1 MRSIRTERTEV
12 LVIGAGAAGLRA
24 AIELARAGVPHLV
37 VGKRRH
43 GDAHTRWAAGGINAV
58 LGTRDPEDRWQV
70 HAADTLKEGHFVC
83 RPDGVEILAK
93 DAPHRVEELAEWGCD
108 FQRTD
113 EGAIEQRYFGAQ
125 TYRRTCFVGDR
136 TGEAIL
142 ETLVEH
148 AAEAGVPH
156 REDLM
161 VTELLVDGGRVRG
174 ACAVD
179 LRSGEL
185 VHYAAG
191 AVLLAAG
198 GCTAL
203 YHRSSSRP
211 DENTGDGPALAFLAG
226 ATLRDMEFV
235 QFHPTGMVHPEEMAG
250 TLVTEAVR
258 GEGGRLFNR
267 EGERFMERYSP
278 EHLELD
284 ARDVVAR
291 AIDRE
296 IREGRDT
303 GRGGVLLDI
312 SHEDADMVRERLP
325 AIVERFRE
333 MGIDVTRDPMEV
345 APTAHYAMG
354 GVRVDFRTGETD
366 LPGLYAAGEV
376 TSGVHGAN
384 RLGGNSLAETVVFGR
399 IAGLHLAETRAPAPP
414 KGGAPESLA
423 RAERRIR
430 RIEEGAGEEDPGEV
444 ADRLRTLL
452 AEHAGI
458 VRTGEGLR
466 AGLRDLGALRERA
479 TRLRA
484 IPDRTDP
491 EFALAA
497 NLRHMLCAAE
507 AILRSALARE
517 ESRGAHYREDRP
529 DEAPEGRRNVLVGNM
544 HGAMRI
550 GQEPV
555 PEPPPEVRAA
565 IDEAEGVDYHHLE

>member
-1 MRSIRTERTEV
+1 
-12 LVIGAGAAGLRA
+12 
-24 AIELARAGVPHLV
+24 
-37 VGKRRH
+37 
-43 GDAHTRWAAGGINAV
+43 
-58 LGTRDPEDRWQV
+58 
-70 HAADTLKEGHFVC
+70 
-83 RPDGVEILAK
+83 
-93 DAPHRVEELAEWGCD
+93 
-108 FQRTD
+108 
-113 EGAIEQRYFGAQ
+113 
-125 TYRRTCFVGDR
+125 
-136 TGEAIL
+136 
-142 ETLVEH
+142 
-148 AAEAGVPH
+148 
-156 REDLM
+156 
-161 VTELLVDGGRVRG
+161 
-174 ACAVD
+174 
-179 LRSGEL
+179 
-185 VHYAAG
+185 
-191 AVLLAAG
+191 
-198 GCTAL
+198 
-203 YHRSSSRP
+203 
-211 DENTGDGPALAFLAG
+211 
-226 ATLRDMEFV
+226 
-235 QFHPTGMVHPEEMAG
+235 
-250 TLVTEAVR
+250 
-258 GEGGRLFNR
+258 
-267 EGERFMERYSP
+267 MERYSP

-296 IREGRDT
+296 IREGRGT

-414 KGGAPESLA
+414 EGGAPESLA

-444 ADRLRTLL
+444 ANRLRTLL

-466 AGLRDLGALRERA
+466 AGLRDLGALRERT

-507 AILRSALARE
+507 GILRSALARE

-544 HGAMRI
+544 DGAMRI